1 LDWAAQVQGIEPERM
16 QAASIGDVIFVR
28 QAYVANVRILRE
40 ELIHVHQQRA
50 GIEVSRESITTG
62 ELMARYE
69 LIRNRHRWGLARQE
83 IREVVQE
90 IRILRRTGRY

>member
-50 GIEVSRESITTG
+50 GIVVSRESITTG
-62 ELMARYE
+62 ELRARYE
-69 LIRNRHRWGLARQE
+69 LIRNRHRWGLTRQE